1 MEDQIKKRAEE
12 LQQRFAGFAKQLQEL
27 IAAKTNIEQQITI
40 TKENMLQVKGAY
52 TELTALLGN
61 PELPKVATGKKKPT
75 RTTVG
80 KKKGEK

>member
-12 LQQRFAGFAKQLQEL
+12 LQGRFAGFAKQLQEF
-27 IAAKTNIEQQITI
+27 IAAKTNLEQQITI

-61 PELPKVATGKKKPT
+61 PELPSMATDKKKPT
-75 RTTVG
+75 KTTV
-80 KKKGEK
+80 KKRK

>member
-12 LQQRFAGFAKQLQEL
+12 LQGRFAGFAKQLQEL
-27 IAAKTNIEQQITI
+27 IAGKTQIEQQITI

-61 PELPKVATGKKKPT
+61 PELPTVATGKKKPT
-75 RTTVG
+75 KTTV
-80 KKKGEK
+80 KGRK

>member
-12 LQQRFAGFAKQLQEL
+12 LQSRFAGFAKQLQEF
-27 IAAKTNIEQQITI
+27 IAAKTQIEQQITI

-61 PELPKVATGKKKPT
+61 PELPEQTTGKKKPT
-75 RTTVG
+75 RTTV
-80 KKKGEK
+80 KGRK